1 MSYLDSESLEKVGDM
16 LSEGTPMEVH
26 EEPVQESSPE
36 ISEVKEEEQQSDEV
50 KEEPVAEA
58 TLATEANAQ
67 ESAPPEHVGMSDDG
81 DVTEGS
87 HRVPYNRFKQVID
100 ARNQLRNER
109 DILAQQMKDM
119 SGQMKAW
126 QESQQRPQQ
135 QSQPQEQ
142 VRQAAY
148 QSSLQAPEFMT
159 EEEVEYFSAL
169 QNEFGQRYQSLE
181 SRLQTYE
188 MSMAEKQLD
197 AAIDQAV
204 NQYPDVPRRAI
215 LESVASG
222 NTNIM
227 DVAERYQ
234 SFVNQMR
241 EQAIADYLSENPQAK
256 AAAQVAPRPSKTAG
270 SAPSNSR
277 VTPDEKP
284 KNLNDAHK
292 ALSKFLKTNNIF

>member
-1 MSYLDSESLEKVGDM
+1 MSYLDSEAVGRLGDM
-16 LSEGTPMEVH
+16 LDEGTPMEVH
-26 EEPVQESSPE
+26 EEAAQESSPDV
-36 ISEVKEEEQQSDEV
+36 SEVKEETQQSDEV
-50 KEEPVAEA
+50 STEPVANTEPVTGVEA
-58 TLATEANAQ
+58 G
-67 ESAPPEHVGMSDDG
+67 ESVRSESEGMSDSG
-81 DVTEGS
+81 DDSDGS

-109 DILAQQMKDM
+109 DVLAQQIQDL
-119 SGQMKAW
+119 SGQMKSFREAT
-126 QESQQRPQQ
+126 PQA
-135 QSQPQEQ
+135 QPKAQMQEQ
-142 VRQAAY
+142 PRQAAY
-148 QSSLQAPEFMT
+148 QSGLQAPEFMSD
-159 EEEVEYFSAL
+159 EEIEYFSAL
-169 QNEFGQRYQSLE
+169 QSEFGQRYNSLD

-197 AAIDQAV
+197 SAIDQAIV
-204 NQYPDVPRRAI
+204 QYPDVPRRAI

-256 AAAQVAPRPSKTAG
+256 AAAQVAPRPSRTAG
-270 SAPSNSR
+270 SAPSSSQISS
-277 VTPDEKP
+277 DDKP
-284 KNLNDAHK
+284 KNLADAHK

>member
-26 EEPVQESSPE
+26 EETVQESSPE
-36 ISEVKEEEQQSDEV
+36 ISEVKEEEQQSDEI

-58 TLATEANAQ
+58 TPATEAKAQ
-67 ESAPPEHVGMSDDG
+67 EAAPPDHVGMSDDG
-81 DVTEGS
+81 DVAEGS

-100 ARNQLRNER
+100 ARNQLRSER
-109 DILAQQMKDM
+109 DILAQQIKDI
-119 SGQMKAW
+119 SGQMKSW
-126 QESQQRPQQ
+126 QEAQPQQ
-135 QSQPQEQ
+135 QAQPQGQ
-142 VRQAAY
+142 TRQAAY
-148 QSSLQAPEFMT
+148 QSRLQAPEFMS
-159 EEEVEYFSAL
+159 EEEVEYFNAL

-181 SRLQTYE
+181 SRLHTYE

-197 AAIDQAV
+197 AAIDQAI
-204 NQYPDVPRRAI
+204 NKYPDVPRRAI

-222 NTNIM
+222 NVNIM

-241 EQAIADYLSENPQAK
+241 EQAISDYLSENPQTKVA
-256 AAAQVAPRPSKTAG
+256 APRPSKTAG
-270 SAPSNSR
+270 TSSSSSQVVA
-277 VTPDEKP
+277 DEKP
-284 KNLNDAHK
+284 KNLADAHK

>member
-26 EEPVQESSPE
+26 EETVQESSPE
-36 ISEVKEEEQQSDEV
+36 ISEVKEEEQQSDEI

-58 TLATEANAQ
+58 TPATEAEAQ
-67 ESAPPEHVGMSDDG
+67 ETAPPDHAGMSDDG
-81 DVTEGS
+81 DVAEGS

-109 DILAQQMKDM
+109 DILAQQIKDI

-148 QSSLQAPEFMT
+148 QSSLQAPEFMS
-159 EEEVEYFSAL
+159 EEEVEYFNAL
-169 QNEFGQRYQSLE
+169 QSEFGQRYQSLE
-181 SRLQTYE
+181 SRLHTYE

-197 AAIDQAV
+197 AAIDQAI
-204 NQYPDVPRRAI
+204 NKYPDVPRRAI

-241 EQAIADYLSENPQAK
+241 EQAVADYLSENPQAK
-256 AAAQVAPRPSKTAG
+256 TAAPVAPRPSKTAG
-270 SAPSNSR
+270 TSSSSSQVVA
-277 VTPDEKP
+277 DEKP
-284 KNLNDAHK
+284 KNLADAHK